1 MDSKTTRYFHRRRTL
16 SVQLLCLDHT
26 RRNGRRATS
35 VDLAPKNFQ
44 LAQQQ
49 INRRRAE
56 LETL

>member
-1 MDSKTTRYFHRRRTL
+1 MDFQTTGYFHRRRTL
-16 SVQLLCLDHT
+16 DVQLLCLDHAW
-26 RRNGRRATS
+26 RNGRRAAS

-49 INRRRAE
+49 INPCRAE

>member
-1 MDSKTTRYFHRRRTL
+1 
-16 SVQLLCLDHT
+16 LCLDHAW
-26 RRNGRRATS
+26 RNGRRAAS

-49 INRRRAE
+49 INPCRAE